1 MTLYDKAQIVSSNK
15 IELKPIFVQK
25 YQKLLGDK
33 YEDFIKISFT
43 YMRKCIRVNTLKIS
57 VKDLKSRLEK
67 QGWVLTSVPWCKE
80 GFFVEGHKTMH
91 RFDIGNLI
99 EHTLGYFYVQE
110 ASSMIPPVALFQN
123 AEFGMR
129 NSDSENQLQ
138 DSECSEQE
146 SNNFVVLDL
155 CAAPGSKTTQLAQY
169 MNNKGVLIAND
180 VDAARLMPLS
190 LNLQRMGVTNT
201 IVTHNSLKRFFPNE
215 KYKREGVLF
224 DKILVDAP
232 CSGTGTIRKSFKV
245 LEMYSEGMIKRLVKI
260 QRELIC
266 DAFDLLKV
274 NGEMVYSTCTQEPE
288 ENEGVVSYL
297 LDKYPNAKLEKI
309 RLNIKKSEPILEW
322 EGKKYNSQLK
332 DAIRIYPMD
341 NDSEGFF
348 ICKLKKV

>member
-25 YQKLLGDK
+25 YQKLLGDR
-33 YEDFIKISFT
+33 YDDFIKISFT

-57 VKDLKSRLEK
+57 VKELKLRLEK
-67 QGWVLTSVPWCKE
+67 QGWVLTQVPWCKE
-80 GFFVEGHKTMH
+80 GFFIEGHKTMH

-110 ASSMIPPVALFQN
+110 ASSMIPPVVLFQN
-123 AEFGMR
+123 TEL
-129 NSDSENQLQ
+129 SEITP
-138 DSECSEQE
+138 E
-146 SNNFVVLDL
+146 FVVLDL

-169 MNNKGVLIAND
+169 MNNSGILIAND
-180 VDAARLMPLS
+180 VDASRLMPLM
-190 LNLQRMGVTNT
+190 LNIERMGVTNT
-201 IVTHNSLKRFFPNE
+201 IITLNAMNRFFPNE
-215 KYKREGVLF
+215 KFKRDGVLF

-245 LEMYSEGMIKRLVKI
+245 LEMYSEGLVKRLVKI
-260 QRELIC
+260 QREIIC
-266 DAFDLLKV
+266 QAFELLKE

-288 ENEGVVSYL
+288 ENEGVVSFL
-297 LDKYPNAKLEKI
+297 LEKYPNAKVQKI
-309 RLNIKKSEPILEW
+309 NLNIVRSNPILEW
-322 EGKKYNSQLK
+322 ENKTYNNQLK

-348 ICKLKKV
+348 ICKIRKI

>member
-25 YQKLLGDK
+25 YQKLLGDR
-33 YEDFIKISFT
+33 YDDFIKISFT

-57 VKDLKSRLEK
+57 VKELKLRLEK
-67 QGWVLTSVPWCKE
+67 QGWVLTQVPWCKE
-80 GFFVEGHKTMH
+80 GFFIEGHKTMH

-110 ASSMIPPVALFQN
+110 ASSMIPPVVLFQN
-123 AEFGMR
+123 TELNQITPEF
-129 NSDSENQLQ
+129 L
-138 DSECSEQE
+138 
-146 SNNFVVLDL
+146 VLDL

-169 MNNKGVLIAND
+169 MNNSGILIAND
-180 VDAARLMPLS
+180 VDASRLMPLM
-190 LNLQRMGVTNT
+190 LNIERMGVTNT
-201 IVTHNSLKRFFPNE
+201 IITLNAMNRFFPNE
-215 KYKREGVLF
+215 KFKRDGVLF

-245 LEMYSEGMIKRLVKI
+245 LEMYSEGLVKRLVKI
-260 QRELIC
+260 QREIIC
-266 DAFDLLKV
+266 QAFELLKE

-288 ENEGVVSYL
+288 ENEGVVSFL
-297 LDKYPNAKLEKI
+297 LEKYPNAKVQKI
-309 RLNIKKSEPILEW
+309 NLNIVRSNPILEW
-322 EGKKYNSQLK
+322 ENKTYNNQLK

-348 ICKLKKV
+348 ICKIRKI